1 MALVDI
7 DLGIHRATIL
17 FDRFVSSK
25 LLNSGK
31 ISLLVSDE
39 RGEMV
44 CMTLAAQYMNM
55 DDNIDRIVPQVR
67 PEKLLELVLRNHA
80 ESRIGFFVD
89 GELLSAETVEFS
101 SQLLKMAYDPI
112 SLSTQHIA
120 LPQKQAKVAVFTQA
134 FNEGDMLLYWE
145 DFYAKLVGHENL
157 YVLNN
162 ASTDGSCDRLNE
174 KTSVINMPAGPVDH
188 DHFAQAHSYFMRFL
202 LLKYDWVVKVDT
214 DELLVCEDNLVETLA
229 RTPSG
234 IYRPEQALEVV
245 HDMAREP
252 SFDFSASVG
261 SQRSTFV
268 KGTDLLLRPIICGKP
283 TTWTAGNH
291 LAHEFNS
298 VLPGFI
304 VAHLKYFDYDFL
316 ASKNNKWSRMEQ
328 TENEAKTCKQISGL
342 RELDETKLHELS
354 VKEINDR
361 LGDERVQVPAW
372 LPAKL

>member
-7 DLGIHRATIL
+7 DLGVHRATIL
-17 FDRFVSSK
+17 FDRFVSAK

-31 ISLLVSDE
+31 ITLLVANE
-39 RGEMV
+39 HGEMV
-44 CMTLAAQYMNM
+44 CMTVACQFMNM
-55 DDNIDRIVPQVR
+55 DDGVDRIVPQVR

-89 GELLSAETVEFS
+89 GELLSAEPVEFS
-101 SQLLKMAYDPI
+101 SQLLRMAYDPI
-112 SLSTQHIA
+112 SLSTQHIQ
-120 LPQKQAKVAVFTQA
+120 LPQKHAKVAVFTQA
-134 FNEGDMLLYWE
+134 YNEGDMLLYWE
-145 DFYAKLVGHENL
+145 DYYAKLVGHENL

-162 ASTDGSCDRLNE
+162 ASTDGSCERLNE

-188 DHFAQAHSYFMRFL
+188 DHFAQSHSYFQRFL
-202 LLKYDWVVKVDT
+202 LMKYDWVIKVDT
-214 DELLVCEDNLVETLA
+214 DELLVCEDTLVDTLA

-245 HDMAREP
+245 HDMTREP
-252 SFDFSASVG
+252 SFDFSATVG

-283 TTWTAGNH
+283 TSWTAGNH

-316 ASKNNKWSRMEQ
+316 ASKNKKWSRMEQ
-328 TENEAKTCKQISGL
+328 TENEAKTCKQISDL
-342 RELDETKLHELS
+342 RQLDEKMLDELS
-354 VKEINDR
+354 VSEINDR
-361 LGDERVQVPAW
+361 LAEARVQVPAW
-372 LPAKL
+372 FQAKL